1 MKRVQQLFSATV
13 CMTIIFS
20 SCGGV
25 ADGDYKGAF
34 NAHVKSQVKNKTLTL
49 PVQGKT
55 VKPARADDV
64 EYLSDIEI
72 KIITAQ
78 DSLDYY
84 KEQAGKAY
92 DALLESYTKD
102 AEEKNYAAQLDEK
115 NQIMR
120 HSEYLKKYKEA
131 QRKYGNDMR
140 HAETLK
146 NYRDIL
152 NETPNDHE
160 SYVKFDKER
169 SFSYT
174 KQAEE
179 AQKIL
184 DTHIETGK
192 DKYIA
197 TNRYVKQYETSD
209 LQQPLVSLRKVEYKV
224 SGQTGS
230 DTLAF
235 RIHPTEVIQ

>member
-1 MKRVQQLFSATV
+1 MKRIQLLFSIAICLAIT
-13 CMTIIFS
+13 FS
-20 SCGGV
+20 SCGKIT
-25 ADGDYKGAF
+25 DGDYKSAF
-34 NAHVKSQVKNKTLTL
+34 SAYVKSQVKNKALAL

-55 VKPARADDV
+55 VKPASAADV
-64 EYLSDIEI
+64 EYLSDTEI

-84 KEQAGKAY
+84 KEDAGKTY

-102 AEEKNYAAQLDEK
+102 AQEKIYAAQLDEK
-115 NQIMR
+115 NQIIR
-120 HSEYLKKYKEA
+120 HNEYRKKYNEA
-131 QRKYGNDMR
+131 QRKYGNDMQ
-140 HAETLK
+140 HAEVLK

-179 AQKIL
+179 AQAIL
-184 DTHIETGK
+184 DTFIATGK

-197 TNRYVKQYETSD
+197 TNRYVEEYEKRD
-209 LQQPLVSLRKVEYKV
+209 LQQPLVSLRRVEYRV
-224 SGQTGS
+224 SGLTGS